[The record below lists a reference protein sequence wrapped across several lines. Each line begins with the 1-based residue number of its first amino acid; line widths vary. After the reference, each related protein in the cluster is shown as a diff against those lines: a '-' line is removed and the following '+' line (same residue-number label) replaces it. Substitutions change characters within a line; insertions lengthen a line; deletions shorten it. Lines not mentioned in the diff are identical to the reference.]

1 MAAPDR
7 DLTNFKRSGT
17 RLATSRRCCVFGQA
31 AQKPFG
37 TLHHKQKLETGEIA
51 LRKYHDDR

>member
-1 MAAPDR
+1 MAAP
-7 DLTNFKRSGT
+7 RSRPYELQAQWCTVGDEPS
-17 RLATSRRCCVFGQA
+17 LFVFGQA

-51 LRKYHDDR
+51 LWKYHDDR